1 MKPVFDPRVKLLA
14 ATAVSTVG
22 VMSTSP
28 LLSLVNFLIGLIMC
42 RIFNVELFKIMKKM
56 QRFLGVCMVLIII
69 QSLFDRSGNAILQ
82 IGQLTILTDI
92 GMYRGINYLFRV
104 LIILISGMII
114 ATSSMKATIQG
125 FVQLGLPYEFGFMAG
140 LGVRFLPLLTEEIRN
155 TYVSMALRG
164 IDVNR
169 LSLAKRLEMI
179 GSLFIP
185 VVYATLLRGKALAES
200 AQSRGFVIG
209 GKRSTFEKLKFEK
222 HDYVGTLA
230 ISMIFAVLLV
240 SERLVF

>member
-1 MKPVFDPRVKLLA
+1 MKQEFDPRVKLLA
-14 ATAVSTVG
+14 ATAISTVG
-22 VMSTSP
+22 VLSASP
-28 LLSLVNFLIGLIMC
+28 VLSLVNFLVGLVMC
-42 RIFNVELFKIMKKM
+42 SIFKVNLLKIIRKMK
-56 QRFLGVCMVLIII
+56 RFLGVCLALIVI
-69 QSLFDRSGNAILQ
+69 QSLFDRSGSAILL
-82 IGQLTILTDI
+82 IGKITILTDV

-114 ATSSMKATIQG
+114 STSSMKATIQG
-125 FVQLGLPYEFGFMAG
+125 FVQLGLPYEFGFMVG
-140 LGVRFLPLLTEEIRN
+140 LGIRFLPLLTEEIRN

-169 LSLAKRLEMI
+169 LPIAKRLAMI

-185 VVYATLLRGKALAES
+185 IVYATLLRGKALAES

-209 GKRSTFEKLKFEK
+209 GKRSTFEKLKFGK
-222 HDYVGTLA
+222 HDYIGAATITLV
-230 ISMIFAVLLV
+230 FAMLLV